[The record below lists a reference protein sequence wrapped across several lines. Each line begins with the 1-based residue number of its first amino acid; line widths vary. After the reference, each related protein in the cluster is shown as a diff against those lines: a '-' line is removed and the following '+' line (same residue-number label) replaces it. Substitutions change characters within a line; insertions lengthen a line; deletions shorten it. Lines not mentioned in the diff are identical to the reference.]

1 MQKKYNNI
9 LVRKPWGYEYK
20 IHENKIAATWYLNI
34 NKNHKTSLHCHPLKK
49 TGFIL
54 LNGKVEIEL
63 GFYEKV
69 ILKSPAKLM
78 IRPGLFHS
86 TKALSKTAKILE
98 IETPVNKNDLVR
110 FKDQYGRKEKP
121 YEGEKKMEQLHNKF
135 IKFRTPKINS
145 SNKYFLDNCKI
156 TIEKISKIKKRNNN
170 TIVAVLAGDLVDK
183 KKRSVLSPGD
193 IVYYRTVNKLA
204 KTFNINKELTI
215 LTINK
220 KIEK

>member
-1 MQKKYNNI
+1 VKKKYDNI
-9 LVRKPWGYEYK
+9 LVTKPWGYEYK

-63 GFYEKV
+63 GFYEKI
-69 ILKSPAKLM
+69 ILNSPAKLM

-86 TKALSKTAKILE
+86 TKAISKNAKILE
-98 IETPVNKNDLVR
+98 IETPINKNDLVR

-121 YEGEKKMEQLHNKF
+121 YEGKKKMKELSDNF
-135 IKFRTPKINS
+135 IKFKTPKINYT
-145 SNKYFLDNCKI
+145 NKYFLDNCKI
-156 TIEKISKIKKRNNN
+156 TVEKISKLKKHNNN
-170 TIVAVLAGDLVDK
+170 TIIAVLAGSLVDK

-193 IVYYRTVNKLA
+193 IVYYRTVCKLA
-204 KTFNINKELTI
+204 KTFNINKQLTI
-215 LTINK
+215 LTVNK
-220 KIEK
+220 KIGK

>member
-9 LVRKPWGYEYK
+9 LVQKPWGYEYK

-34 NKNHKTSLHCHPLKK
+34 SKNHKTSLHCHPLKK

-54 LNGKVEIEL
+54 LDGKVEIEL
-63 GFYEKV
+63 GFYEKI
-69 ILKSPAKLM
+69 ILNSPAKLM

-121 YEGEKKMEQLHNKF
+121 YEGKKQMRSLPDQF
-135 IKFRTPKINS
+135 TRFRTPKMNC
-145 SNKYFLDNCKI
+145 SNQYFLDSCKI
-156 TIEKISKIKKRNNN
+156 SVERISKIKKHNNK
-170 TIVAVLAGDLVDK
+170 TIIAVLAGGLVDK
-183 KKRSVLSPGD
+183 KKKYVLSPGD

-204 KTFNINKELTI
+204 KSFKVNKQLTI
-215 LTINK
+215 LTVK
-220 KIEK
+220 K

>member
-1 MQKKYNNI
+1 MQKQYNNV

-121 YEGEKKMEQLHNKF
+121 YERGRKMEQLHNKF
-135 IKFRTPKINS
+135 IKFKTPKTNY

-156 TIEKISKIKKRNNN
+156 TIEKISKIKKHSNN
-170 TIVAVLAGDLVDK
+170 TIIAVLAGDIVDK

-193 IVYYRTVNKLA
+193 IVYYKTVNKLT
-204 KTFNINKELTI
+204 KTFNINKQLTI
-215 LTINK
+215 LTVNK

>member
-1 MQKKYNNI
+1 MKKKYNNI
-9 LVRKPWGYEYK
+9 LVQKPWGYEYK

-54 LNGKVEIEL
+54 LDGKVEIEL

-69 ILKSPAKLM
+69 VLKSPAKLM

-86 TKALSKTAKILE
+86 TKALSKCAKILE
-98 IETPVNKNDLVR
+98 IETPVNKRDLVR

-121 YEGEKKMEQLHNKF
+121 YEGKKQMEQLPNKF
-135 IKFRTPKINS
+135 IKFKSPKINC

-156 TIEKISKIKKRNNN
+156 SIEKISKIKTHNND
-170 TIVAVLAGDLVDK
+170 TIIAVLAGDLVDK

-193 IVYYRTVNKLA
+193 IVYYRTVNKLS
-204 KTFNINKELTI
+204 KTFKVNKQLTI
-215 LTINK
+215 LTVNK
-220 KIEK
+220 RIEK

>member
-1 MQKKYNNI
+1 MKKQYNNI

-110 FKDQYGRKEKP
+110 FRDQYGRKEKP
-121 YEGEKKMEQLHNKF
+121 YEGKKKMEQLHNKF
-135 IKFRTPKINS
+135 IKFKTPKINC

-156 TIEKISKIKKRNNN
+156 TIEKISKIKKHNNN